1 MAQAYI
7 PTDENIERAI
17 DILVAKA
24 IEIVQRQKEEK
35 QQKSA

>member
-24 IEIVQRQKEEK
+24 IEIAQRQKDEAN
-35 QQKSA
+35 QKSA